1 MARAG
6 FKRTVRRMRHRAAR
20 CAAPTAENGPGAS
33 VGKRQ
38 AQKWNRTQ
46 ALLILRAG
54 NVLITSRGCPCKQ
67 GSGADSPCQGE
78 MARRA
83 RGGRVGGYEHE
94 VLIRS
99 RPRRRFGDFAAVGK
113 VTRRPQAAK
122 LPCAQQTQSE
132 TCPLIRHGFAVPP
145 SPRGGRLLGG
155 RFTGGHMGPPLQVER
170 TDAIMC
176 VGAGHWP
183 ARKRAADSRPYSG
196 KRTGRAGPGPEKKS
210 GAPVK
215 NTGAPGQKQVKHT
228 PPCCRFRPSGR

>member
-1 MARAG
+1 MYGTAPKADFANSGPSGAG
-6 FKRTVRRMRHRAAR
+6 RN
-20 CAAPTAENGPGAS
+20 C
-33 VGKRQ
+33 
-38 AQKWNRTQ
+38 TQ

-54 NVLITSRGCPCKQ
+54 NVLITSRGYPRKQ

-83 RGGRVGGYEHE
+83 RGGRVGDYEHE

-99 RPRRRFGDFAAVGK
+99 RSIIAPSSAPFGGTYPYPLCRFA
-113 VTRRPQAAK
+113 TSS
-122 LPCAQQTQSE
+122 LPLLAYGHFPLTGGI
-132 TCPLIRHGFAVPP
+132 CPLTRGVGPP
-145 SPRGGRLLGG
+145 GGRL
-155 RFTGGHMGPPLQVER
+155 TGGHMGPSVRVER

-176 VGAGHWP
+176 VEAGHWP